1 MEYFLVFQCY
11 PPLFFHCGGADLRHL
26 PIYVYVLGCSVFI
39 SSKKIVSVC
48 LLELL
53 SFFLGL
59 LFFFVF
65 AMCNYV
71 SLSYRYLFFDW
82 VILFVFIHYH
92 RCYHLHVVGL
102 SFVTFFFVA
111 LNAVLILSDIYHFI
125 SKRVVVSSIALEWVA
140 SWIRVPMR

>member
-1 MEYFLVFQCY
+1 MLPSLV
-11 PPLFFHCGGADLRHL
+11 FFHCGGADLHHL
-26 PIYVYVLGCSVFI
+26 PIFVYVLGCSVFI

-59 LFFFVF
+59 LSFLVF

-102 SFVTFFFVA
+102 SFVTFLRRVECCSKFYPIFIISFQNEWSYQA
-111 LNAVLILSDIYHFI
+111 LHWNGSLAELGCQ
-125 SKRVVVSSIALEWVA
+125 
-140 SWIRVPMR
+140 